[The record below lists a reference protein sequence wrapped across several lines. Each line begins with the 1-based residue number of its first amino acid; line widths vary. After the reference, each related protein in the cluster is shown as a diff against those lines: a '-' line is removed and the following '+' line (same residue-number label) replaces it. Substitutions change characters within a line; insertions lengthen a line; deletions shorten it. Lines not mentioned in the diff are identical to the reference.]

1 MDAADQA
8 TGQVTRMAD
17 PTPPQRADYLV
28 RKLENFIRD
37 GKSARGMSF
46 KTWQAMAR
54 AELTNAF
61 TEMERQLQKSRQD
74 ATAKRLILLGA
85 TTAITIGFWGM
96 VVVLDHHF
104 GLLAAWIC
112 TGAGLVAAA
121 VAAEITFRRLS
132 DRYRTVARQKGFERI
147 EDFDQKLKRLE
158 TEIWLK
164 LKKAKEKA
172 EAGEG

>member
-1 MDAADQA
+1 
-8 TGQVTRMAD
+8 MAD
-17 PTPPQRADYLV
+17 PTPQQRADYLV

-46 KTWQAMAR
+46 KTWQGLAR

-61 TEMERQLQKSRQD
+61 ADVERQLLRSRQD
-74 ATAKRLILLGA
+74 VTARRLILLAA
-85 TTAITIGFWGM
+85 TTAVSIGFWGM

-112 TGAGLVAAA
+112 TAAGVVAAV
-121 VAAEITFRRLS
+121 VAGEIAFRRLAA
-132 DRYRTVARQKGFERI
+132 RYRTIARQKGFERI
-147 EDFDQKLKRLE
+147 EDFDQQLKRLE

-164 LKKAKEKA
+164 LKRAKERA
-172 EAGEG
+172 ESGDD